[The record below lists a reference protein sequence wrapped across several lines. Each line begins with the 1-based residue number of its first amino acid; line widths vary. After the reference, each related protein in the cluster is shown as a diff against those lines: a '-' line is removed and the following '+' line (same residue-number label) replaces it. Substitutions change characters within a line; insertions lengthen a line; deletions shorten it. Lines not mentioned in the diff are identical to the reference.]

1 MMDAL
6 SPNSDLRSE
15 SLYFCT
21 GVVPAVDQPESILN
35 SAIIPG
41 LVTQVVG
48 RDELL
53 DVSLP
58 FFSNSL
64 QNLEEKTGAG

>member
-1 MMDAL
+1 MDAL

-15 SLYFCT
+15 CLHFCN
-21 GVVPAVDQPESILN
+21 GFIPAVGQPASILN
-35 SAIIPG
+35 FTIIPG

-53 DVSLP
+53 STFLP

-64 QNLEEKTGAG
+64 QNSEEKTGAG